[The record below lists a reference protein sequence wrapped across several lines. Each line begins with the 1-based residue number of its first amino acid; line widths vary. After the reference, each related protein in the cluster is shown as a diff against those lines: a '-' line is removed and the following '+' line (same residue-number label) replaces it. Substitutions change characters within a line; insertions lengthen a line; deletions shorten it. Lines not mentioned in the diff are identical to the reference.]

1 MVEFGTE
8 VEIDDNQ
15 RKEIFVSV
23 QNYVFSAE
31 DKQAYMLQFTEE
43 EKMVWLKGVQINATK
58 LVRYDIPAEA
68 RFFSSEEC
76 IRSSVERRRVPREL
90 GFSRNT
96 QQMRNEYVSSCI
108 FWNWIISDYFG

>member
-1 MVEFGTE
+1 MVEFGTK

-23 QNYVFSAE
+23 QYYVFSVE

-43 EKMVWLKGVQINATK
+43 EKMVWLRGVKRAATK
-58 LVRYDIPAEA
+58 SWRYEIPAET
-68 RFFSSEEC
+68 RSVTFLFSEVC

-90 GFSRNT
+90 GYSRNT
-96 QQMRNEYVSSCI
+96 QQMRNEYVSLCI
-108 FWNWIISDYFG
+108 FWNLDYF